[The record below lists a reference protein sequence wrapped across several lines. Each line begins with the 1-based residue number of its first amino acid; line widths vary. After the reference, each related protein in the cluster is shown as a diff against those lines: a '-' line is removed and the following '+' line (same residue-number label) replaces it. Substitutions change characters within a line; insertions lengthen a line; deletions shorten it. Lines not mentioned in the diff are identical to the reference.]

1 MKITRK
7 TSFLTVIACAIFFVL
22 AAAAAGAED
31 KSAIAK
37 YWKESGKSYPAS
49 GKFAKAAKWAPGQY
63 VIVGTTTK
71 GKHESVSRSLI
82 VRQEADGWV
91 IETTNTDRKGK
102 ETASQMLLKHY
113 DEAIKAGNPKLIEI
127 GWMKMR
133 DEDGNIQTIDGDQM
147 ALFNTFAK
155 SSYENLIVNIETYA
169 DGGDV
174 AVPGG
179 SFSGCTY
186 NKASLKVMGMKVTT
200 EEWFHP
206 SVPVNGMVKSQTED
220 GKSVTELL
228 SFGYDGKPSIE

>member
-1 MKITRK
+1 MKDTRK
-7 TSFLTVIACAIFFVL
+7 ISFLTVIACAILFAFSV
-22 AAAAAGAED
+22 ASVGAED

-37 YWKESGKSYPAS
+37 YWKDTGKSYPAS
-49 GKFAKAAKWAPGQY
+49 GKFVKAAKWAPGQY

-71 GKHESVSRSLI
+71 GKRESVSRSLI
-82 VRQEADGWV
+82 VRKEADGWV

-113 DEAIKAGNPKLIEI
+113 DEAIKAGNPALIEI

-155 SSYENLIVNIETYA
+155 SSYENLIVNVENYT

-174 AVPGG
+174 TVPGG
-179 SFSGCTY
+179 SYSGCTY
-186 NKASLKVMGMKVTT
+186 NKTTVKVMGMKVTT
-200 EEWFHP
+200 EDWFHS

-220 GKSVTELL
+220 GKSVSELL
-228 SFGYDGKPSIE
+228 SFGYDGKSSIE